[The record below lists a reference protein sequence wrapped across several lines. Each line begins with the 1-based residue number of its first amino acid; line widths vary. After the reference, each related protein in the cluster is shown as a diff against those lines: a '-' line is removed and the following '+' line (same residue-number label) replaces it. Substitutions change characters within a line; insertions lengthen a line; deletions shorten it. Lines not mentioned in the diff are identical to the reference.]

1 MESVLS
7 IFSILSIHRHLM
19 NQSDNEKFKMP
30 EKLGN
35 HSSYLPIYEIYSIAK
50 KEFKFHILY
59 CTVDEN
65 FFTNK

>member
-1 MESVLS
+1 
-7 IFSILSIHRHLM
+7 M

-35 HSSYLPIYEIYSIAK
+35 HSSYIPIYEIYSIAK